1 MASHDFLERIALIM
15 AGSELPESIADG
27 SLEGAQIQW
36 KSNVEVVNIS
46 CYLMVGI
53 YPRYPLFVFKN
64 G

>member
-1 MASHDFLERIALIM
+1 M